1 MRVIGTLLCGR
12 RQPPR
17 EGMQVMTALLTVMIS
32 LAAGST
38 GSAQQQISTGT
49 ITGTVRDES
58 GLAVPGA
65 TIEVIHQQTAQ
76 VRRTVSGATGDFH
89 VPALPIGRY
98 TLRVSLAGFDTIE
111 QVDIQLRSNETFNA
125 GTFTLRVDTV
135 QETVTVVANAGGV
148 QTATSVRTQ
157 VVEAAEI
164 DSMVARGRD
173 PIRTL
178 NALPGVLPALDI
190 DVGGDLLG
198 GVIGTTL
205 PTIQGTAGFASYVA
219 IDGIGSADGD
229 TGRNNGIAS
238 LDSIE
243 EVRVALSTY
252 SAEFGRNTGP
262 QINIVTRSG
271 GQRYS
276 GSLSTYFRHEALN
289 SNPVQNERLGLPKPP
304 ARYYTGV
311 GTLGGPVWLPR
322 FGKAKRTFF
331 FYTREQ
337 WNTRLPESPNT
348 KQMPTAAERQGDFSQ
363 TTNTNGQPFFI
374 RDPLRAG
381 ACSATAGGPGCFPG
395 NVIPADRINP
405 LGQAILNLFPQP
417 NFFDTSVSR
426 FQYNYRDVD
435 QPKVY
440 RALNQLT
447 VDHAFSDGDRIQV
460 KWRHWRPN
468 REATTRTF
476 GISSNWNH
484 FRGQYAQ
491 KEDALTLNHTHVVT
505 NRLVNE
511 FSAGYR
517 YTPEVAPLETMPDPI
532 AKLQRQP
539 NGLGGLGRLYTTPTL
554 NALDLYPT
562 MTFGGLPG
570 DAPNIAWDARFPI
583 DASDRRW
590 SVQNNLSWTPSRHLL
605 KAGLYWEHNVNS
617 EGFSAPCFSGCLNFT
632 SSGTVAAQNPFNTN
646 HPYANALLGYYTEYS
661 ESNVRPFRGGHQWTI
676 EWFVQDSWKIR
687 NNLTLDFGM
696 RFAAGTPWHLRKS
709 GWQGWDPPPGLRAAG
724 WLASAFDPAR
734 NPRLYVPACPTGAGP
749 CGANARLAMNPLTG
763 QILPNSVALIGQ
775 LVPGSGEFY
784 NGLVL
789 DNDPRSFD
797 GTFQPNPGVHAMP
810 RFGFSW
816 DPTGSGRTA
825 FRGGYGVTKQIF
837 DNSGSFANT
846 FPLAPPARLQPTLY
860 YGSLSDIGGVS
871 QIFSPSSVVGYAIDD
886 GRVRTT
892 HNFSIEVQQNIGFR
906 TLVTVAYVGNRQR
919 GLPTARNINLVP
931 VGARFNPANIDRTT
945 GGVLPDAFLRPISQF
960 NEVTE
965 RTREGVV
972 DYDSLQLTANRRFN
986 RGIAF
991 STAYTLSKTKD
1002 MQGTLTAFLDPRA
1015 RLYDYADTDRRHILS
1030 FNASWDLPNGS
1041 RLWSNTLTKALLDGW
1056 QLAGIGFIV
1065 SGAPAGVTF
1074 STTDAGGTDTLG
1086 GGDPVRV
1093 NLTCDPSL
1101 PRGERSEN
1109 RWFNTSCFARP
1120 GRGEIGNAPRQMIR
1134 NPGVQNVDLS
1144 LSKEFRAGGN
1154 GKRLQFRA
1162 EAYNVLELTTR
1173 TAVTAARFD
1182 PQGNQVNAT
1191 FGTLNLPTGEAR
1203 VIQLSLRY
1211 KF

>member
-1 MRVIGTLLCGR
+1 MRVTL
-12 RQPPR
+12 
-17 EGMQVMTALLTVMIS
+17 AFLT
-32 LAAGST
+32 LAFCLAST
-38 GSAQQQISTGT
+38 GTSIAQQQISTGT
-49 ITGTVRDES
+49 ITGAVRDES

-65 TIEVIHQQTAQ
+65 TIEAVHQQTGQ
-76 VRRTVSGATGDFH
+76 VRRAVSGSTGDFNL
-89 VPALPIGRY
+89 PALPIGRY
-98 TLRVSLAGFDTIE
+98 TLRVSLDGFDTVE
-111 QVDIQLRSNETFNA
+111 QVDIQLRSNEAFNA
-125 GTFTLRVDTV
+125 GVITLRVGTLE
-135 QETVTVVANAGGV
+135 ETVTVAADTAGV
-148 QTATSVRTQ
+148 QTATAVRTQ

-164 DSMVARGRD
+164 QAMVTRGRD

-178 NALPGVLPALDI
+178 NALPGVLPTLDI

-238 LDSIE
+238 LDSVE
-243 EVRVALSTY
+243 EVRVVLSSY

-276 GSLSTYFRHEALN
+276 GSLSTYFRHEAFN

-311 GTLGGPVWLPR
+311 GTLGGPVWLPAI
-322 FGKAKRTFF
+322 GKVQRTFF

-337 WNTRLPESPNT
+337 WDTKLPESPNT
-348 KQMPTAAERQGDFSQ
+348 KQMPTAAERLGDFSQ
-363 TTNTNGQPFFI
+363 TTHTNGQPFFV
-374 RDPLRAG
+374 RDPLRPG
-381 ACSATAGGPGCFPG
+381 ACSPTAGGPGCFPG
-395 NVIPADRINP
+395 NVIPEDRISP
-405 LGQAILNLFPQP
+405 LGRAILHLFPLP

-426 FQYNYRDVD
+426 LQYNYRDVD

-447 VDHAFSDGDRIQV
+447 LDHNFTDGDRIQV
-460 KWRHWRPN
+460 KWRRWRPN

-491 KEDALTLNHTHVVT
+491 KEDALTVNHTRVLT

-511 FSAGYR
+511 LSMGYR
-517 YTPEVAPLETMPDPI
+517 FTPEVAPVETMPDPI
-532 AKLQRQP
+532 SKLQRGP
-539 NGLGGLGRLYTTPTL
+539 NGLGALGRLYTTPTL
-554 NALDLYPT
+554 NQLDLYPT
-562 MTFGGLPG
+562 MTFSGVPG
-570 DAPNIAWDARFPI
+570 DPPNIAWDARFPI

-590 SVQNNLSWTPSRHLL
+590 SLQNNLSWTPGRHLL
-605 KAGLYWEHNVNS
+605 KTGIYWEHNVNS

-632 SSGTVAAQNPFNTN
+632 SSGTVAAQNPFNAN

-661 ESNVRPFRGGHQWTI
+661 ESNVRPFRGGHQWTL
-676 EWFVQDSWKIR
+676 EWFGQDSWKVR
-687 NNLTLDFGM
+687 NSLTLELGM

-709 GWQGWDPPPGLRAAG
+709 GWQGWNPPPGERAAG
-724 WLASAFDPAR
+724 WLADAYNPAR
-734 NPRLYVPACPTGAGP
+734 NPRLYVPACPTGSGP

-775 LVPGSGEFY
+775 LVPGSGDFY

-797 GTFQPNPGVHAMP
+797 GAFQPNPGLHAMP

-825 FRGGYGVTKQIF
+825 FRGGYGITKQMF
-837 DNSGSFANT
+837 DNSGNFANT

-860 YGSLSDIGGVS
+860 YGSLSDIGGVA
-871 QIFSPSSVVGYAIDD
+871 QVFSPSSVTGWAYGDR
-886 GRVRTT
+886 GQVRTT
-892 HNFSIEVQQNIGFR
+892 HNFSFEVQQSVGFD
-906 TLVTVAYVGNRQR
+906 TTVTAAYVGNRQR
-919 GLPTARNINLVP
+919 RLLTQRDINMVAP
-931 VGARFNPANIDRTT
+931 GVRFDPANIDPTT
-945 GGVLPDAFLRPISQF
+945 GGVLPNAFLRPIPQF
-960 NEVTE
+960 SSVFE

-972 DYDSLQLTANRRFN
+972 DYDSLQLSANRRFN
-986 RGIAF
+986 RGVAF

-1002 MQGTLTAFLDPRA
+1002 MQGTLTVFVDPRE
-1015 RLYDYADTDRRHILS
+1015 RLYDYDNSDRRHILS
-1030 FNASWDLPNGS
+1030 FNASWNLPNGS
-1041 RLWSNTLTKALLDGW
+1041 RMRPNAVTRAVLDGW
-1056 QLAGIGFIV
+1056 QLAGIGFVV
-1065 SGAPAGVTF
+1065 SGAPAAVTF
-1074 STTDAGGTDTLG
+1074 TTTDAGGADTLG

-1093 NLTCDPSL
+1093 NMTCDPTL
-1101 PRGERSEN
+1101 ARGERSES
-1109 RWFNTSCFARP
+1109 RWFDTSCFARP
-1120 GRGEIGNAPRQMIR
+1120 ARGEMGNAPRQMIR
-1134 NPGVQNVDLS
+1134 QPGVQNLDLS
-1144 LSKEFRAGGN
+1144 LAKTFLVGAN
-1154 GKRLQFRA
+1154 GKSLLFRA
-1162 EAYNVLELTTR
+1162 EAYNVLDLTTR
-1173 TAVTAARFD
+1173 TAVTNAQFD
-1182 PQGNQVNAT
+1182 PQGRQVNAA

-1203 VIQLSLRY
+1203 VVQLSLQFR
-1211 KF
+1211 F